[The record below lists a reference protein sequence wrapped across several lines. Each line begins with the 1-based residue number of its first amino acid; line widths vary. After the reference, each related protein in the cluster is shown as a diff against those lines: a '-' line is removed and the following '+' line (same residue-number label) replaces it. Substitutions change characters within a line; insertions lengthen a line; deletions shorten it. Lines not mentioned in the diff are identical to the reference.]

1 MKRLI
6 SPTSAIAFAVALT
19 LVFSAVVSAQS
30 SQITTG
36 VVTSVETGDNGGLT
50 AFSIVSGD
58 GGVQQFTVSSANPNT
73 EYGLE
78 NRVGDRWVSDQS
90 SNPQEAADRLRDQ
103 QRRLAQI
110 SVQSDDGGV
119 AISVVQAESTD
130 VDTNL
135 GYLLA
140 VVAIAWIA
148 IMAYV
153 LYLGVRQRTIATGIE
168 NLRNHTDD
176 NES

>member
-1 MKRLI
+1 M
-6 SPTSAIAFAVALT
+6 A
-19 LVFSAVVSAQS
+19 
-30 SQITTG
+30 
-36 VVTSVETGDNGGLT
+36 LT
-50 AFSIVSGD
+50 AFSTVSGD
-58 GGVQQFTVSSANPNT
+58 GSVKRFTVSSGNPNT
-73 EYGLE
+73 EFGLE

-90 SNPQEAADRLRDQ
+90 SNPQEAAHRLQDQ
-103 QRRLAQI
+103 QRRLALI

-130 VDTNL
+130 IDTNL
-135 GYLLA
+135 GYLIA

-153 LYLGVRQRTIATGIE
+153 LYLGIRQRTIATGIASLQ
-168 NLRNHTDD
+168 NQTDD

>member
-1 MKRLI
+1 MKRLF
-6 SPTSAIAFAVALT
+6 SLTSAVAIAVTLT
-19 LVFSAVVSAQS
+19 LIFSASILAQS
-30 SQITTG
+30 SSITTG
-36 VVTSVETGDNGGLT
+36 VVTSVETGDGGGLT

-58 GGVQQFTVSSANPNT
+58 GKVQQFTVSSANPNT

-78 NRVGDRWVSDQS
+78 NRVGDRWVSDQN

-130 VDTNL
+130 IDTNL

-153 LYLGVRQRTIATGIE
+153 LYLGVRQRTIATGIVSLQ
-168 NLRNHTDD
+168 NQTDD

>member
-1 MKRLI
+1 MKRLF
-6 SPTSAIAFAVALT
+6 SLTSAVAIALT
-19 LVFSAVVSAQS
+19 LTLIFSMSILAQS
-30 SQITTG
+30 PSITTG
-36 VVTSVETGDNGGLT
+36 VVTSVETGDDGSLT

-58 GGVQQFTVSSANPNT
+58 GNVQQFTVSSANPNT

-78 NRVGDRWVSDQS
+78 NRVGDRWVSDQTT
-90 SNPQEAADRLRDQ
+90 NPQEAADRLRDQ

-130 VDTNL
+130 IDTNL

-153 LYLGVRQRTIATGIE
+153 LYLGVRQRTIATGIASLQ
-168 NLRNHTDD
+168 NQTDD

>member
-1 MKRLI
+1 MTRLI
-6 SPTSAIAFAVALT
+6 SPTSAVAIAVALT
-19 LVFSAVVSAQS
+19 LVFSAAILAQS
-30 SQITTG
+30 SPITTG
-36 VVTSVETGDNGGLT
+36 VVTSVETGDDGGLV
-50 AFSIVSGD
+50 AFSIVTGD
-58 GGVQQFTVSSANPNT
+58 GGMERFTVSSANPNT

-78 NRVGDRWVSDQS
+78 NRVGDRWVSDQA
-90 SNPQEAADRLRDQ
+90 SNPQEPVDRLRDQ

-110 SVQSDDGGV
+110 SVQSNDSGV

-153 LYLGVRQRTIATGIE
+153 LYLGVRQRAIATGIA
-168 NLRNHTDD
+168 NLRNQTDD

>member
-6 SPTSAIAFAVALT
+6 ASTSGVAFTAALT
-19 LVFSAVVSAQS
+19 LMVSMSVLAQS
-30 SQITTG
+30 SSITTG
-36 VVTSVETGDNGGLT
+36 VVTSVETGDDDGLT
-50 AFSIVSGD
+50 AFSIISGD
-58 GGVQQFTVSSANPNT
+58 GAIRRFTVSSANPNT

-78 NRVGDRWVSDQS
+78 NRVGDRWVSDQAL
-90 SNPQEAADRLRDQ
+90 NPQEAADRLRDQ
-103 QRRLAQI
+103 QRRLAHI
-110 SVQSDDGGV
+110 SVQSDNGGV
-119 AISVVQAESTD
+119 AISVVQSESTD
-130 VDTNL
+130 IDTNL

-168 NLRNHTDD
+168 SLQNQTDD

>member
-1 MKRLI
+1 MKRFTA
-6 SPTSAIAFAVALT
+6 STSAIAIAVALT
-19 LVFSAVVSAQS
+19 LIFSVSILAQS
-30 SQITTG
+30 SSIATG
-36 VVTSVETGDNGGLT
+36 VVTLVETGDDGGLT

-58 GGVQQFTVSSANPNT
+58 GKVQRFTVSSANPNT

-78 NRVGDRWVSDQS
+78 NRVGDRWVSDQD

-130 VDTNL
+130 IDTNL

-140 VVAIAWIA
+140 VVTIAWIA

-153 LYLGVRQRTIATGIE
+153 LYLGVRQRTIATGIAS
-168 NLRNHTDD
+168 LQSQTDD

>member
-6 SPTSAIAFAVALT
+6 SPTSAVAIAVVLT
-19 LVFSAVVSAQS
+19 LIFSVSILAQS
-30 SQITTG
+30 SLITTG
-36 VVTSVETGDNGGLT
+36 VVTEVETGDDGGLT

-58 GGVQQFTVSSANPNT
+58 GSVQQFTVSSANPNT

-78 NRVGDRWVSDQS
+78 NRVGDRWVSDQA

-103 QRRLAQI
+103 QRRLTQI
-110 SVQSDDGGV
+110 SVQSNDGGIAV
-119 AISVVQAESTD
+119 SVVQAESTD
-130 VDTNL
+130 IDTNL

-168 NLRNHTDD
+168 SIRNQTDY

>member
-6 SPTSAIAFAVALT
+6 SPTSGVAIAITLT
-19 LVFSAVVSAQS
+19 LIFTTSILAQS
-30 SQITTG
+30 SSITTG

-58 GGVQQFTVSSANPNT
+58 GSLQQFTVSSANPNT

-78 NRVGDRWVSDQS
+78 NRVGDRWVSDQA

-103 QRRLAQI
+103 QHRLAQI
-110 SVQSDDGGV
+110 SVQSNDSNV

-130 VDTNL
+130 IDTNL

-140 VVAIAWIA
+140 VVAIAWIT

-153 LYLGVRQRTIATGIE
+153 LYLGVRQRTIATGIASMQ
-168 NLRNHTDD
+168 NQTDD

>member
-6 SPTSAIAFAVALT
+6 TQTSTLALAVLLT
-19 LVFSAVVSAQS
+19 LIFSASILAQS
-30 SQITTG
+30 SSINTG
-36 VVTSVETGDNGGLT
+36 VVTSVETGDSGGLM
-50 AFSIVSGD
+50 AFSIISGD
-58 GGVQQFTVSSANPNT
+58 GNVQRFTVSSANPNT

-78 NRVGDRWVSDQS
+78 NRVGDRWVSDQA
-90 SNPQEAADRLRDQ
+90 SNPQEAANRLRDQ

-119 AISVVQAESTD
+119 AVSVVQAESTD

-153 LYLGVRQRTIATGIE
+153 LYLGVRQRTIATGIAS
-168 NLRNHTDD
+168 LQSKTDD

>member
-1 MKRLI
+1 MTRLI
-6 SPTSAIAFAVALT
+6 SPTSAVAIAVALI
-19 LVFSAVVSAQS
+19 LVFSAAILAQS
-30 SQITTG
+30 SPITTG
-36 VVTSVETGDNGGLT
+36 VVTSVETGDDGGLV
-50 AFSIVSGD
+50 AFSIVTGD
-58 GGVQQFTVSSANPNT
+58 GGMERFTVSSANPNT

-78 NRVGDRWVSDQS
+78 NRVGDRWVSDQA
-90 SNPQEAADRLRDQ
+90 SNPQESVDRLRDQ

-110 SVQSDDGGV
+110 SVQSSDSGV

-148 IMAYV
+148 IIAYV
-153 LYLGVRQRTIATGIE
+153 LYLGVRQRAIATGIA
-168 NLRNHTDD
+168 NLRNQTDD

>member
-6 SPTSAIAFAVALT
+6 STTSAIAIAVPLT
-19 LVFSAVVSAQS
+19 LIFSASILAQS
-30 SQITTG
+30 SSIATG
-36 VVTSVETGDNGGLT
+36 VVTLVETGDDGGLT
-50 AFSIVSGD
+50 AFSIVRGD
-58 GGVQQFTVSSANPNT
+58 GNIQQFTVSSSNPNT

-78 NRVGDRWVSDQS
+78 NRVGDRWVSDQA

-130 VDTNL
+130 IDTNL

-153 LYLGVRQRTIATGIE
+153 LYLGVRQRAIATGIA
-168 NLRNHTDD
+168 NLQNETDGK
-176 NES
+176 ES

>member
-1 MKRLI
+1 MKPLF
-6 SPTSAIAFAVALT
+6 SLTSAVAIALT
-19 LVFSAVVSAQS
+19 LTLIFSMSILAQS
-30 SQITTG
+30 SSITTG
-36 VVTSVETGDNGGLT
+36 VVTSVDTGDGGGLI

-58 GGVQQFTVSSANPNT
+58 GKVQQFTVASANPNT

-78 NRVGDRWVSDQS
+78 NRVGDRWVSDQD

-110 SVQSDDGGV
+110 SVQANDGGV

-130 VDTNL
+130 IDTNL

-153 LYLGVRQRTIATGIE
+153 LYLGVRQRTIATGIVSLQ
-168 NLRNHTDD
+168 NQTDD

>member
-6 SPTSAIAFAVALT
+6 ALITAIAIAVSLT
-19 LVFSAVVSAQS
+19 LIFTTSILAQS
-30 SQITTG
+30 SSITTG
-36 VVTSVETGDNGGLT
+36 VVTSVETSDGGALV
-50 AFSIVSGD
+50 AFSIVTGD
-58 GGVQQFTVSSANPNT
+58 GATRQFTVSSSNPNT
-73 EYGLE
+73 AYGLE

-90 SNPQEAADRLRDQ
+90 SSPQEAADRLRDQ

-110 SVQSDDGGV
+110 SAQSNDGDV

-130 VDTNL
+130 IDTNL

-148 IMAYV
+148 IIAYV
-153 LYLGVRQRTIATGIE
+153 LYLSVRQRAIATGIE
-168 NLRNHTDD
+168 SLRNQDDD

>member
-1 MKRLI
+1 MKRLTTQ
-6 SPTSAIAFAVALT
+6 TSAFAVAVLLT
-19 LVFSAVVSAQS
+19 LIFSASILAQS
-30 SQITTG
+30 SSINTG
-36 VVTSVETGDNGGLT
+36 VVTSVETGNGGDLM

-58 GGVQQFTVSSANPNT
+58 GSIQRFIVSPTNPNT

-78 NRVGDRWVSDQS
+78 NRVGDRWVSDQA
-90 SNPQEAADRLRDQ
+90 SNPQEAANRLRDQ

-110 SVQSDDGGV
+110 SVQSDGSSV

-153 LYLGVRQRTIATGIE
+153 LYLGVRQRTIATGIAS
-168 NLRNHTDD
+168 LQSKTYD

>member
-6 SPTSAIAFAVALT
+6 SSTSAVTIAVVLT
-19 LVFSAVVSAQS
+19 LMTSMSILAQS
-30 SQITTG
+30 SSISTG
-36 VVTSVETGDNGGLT
+36 VVSEVEIDDDGGLT
-50 AFSIVSGD
+50 AFSIIGGD
-58 GGVQQFTVSSANPNT
+58 GGVKRFIVSSTNPNT

-78 NRVGDRWVSDQS
+78 NRVGDRWVSDQAS
-90 SNPQEAADRLRDQ
+90 SPQDAANRLRDQ

-119 AISVVQAESTD
+119 AISVVQAESMD

-153 LYLGVRQRTIATGIE
+153 LYLGVRQRTIATGIASLQNE
-168 NLRNHTDD
+168 NDE

>member
-6 SPTSAIAFAVALT
+6 TPISVSALAVLLT
-19 LVFSAVVSAQS
+19 LIFSASILAQS
-30 SQITTG
+30 SSITTG
-36 VVTSVETGDNGGLT
+36 VVTSVETSEDGDLE

-58 GGVQQFTVSSANPNT
+58 GSVKRFAVSSTDPNT

-90 SNPQEAADRLRDQ
+90 SNPLEAADRLRDQ

-130 VDTNL
+130 IDTNL

-168 NLRNHTDD
+168 SLRNQTDD

>member
-1 MKRLI
+1 MKLLI
-6 SPTSAIAFAVALT
+6 SSTSAVAIVMALT
-19 LVFSAVVSAQS
+19 LTFSASILAQS
-30 SQITTG
+30 SSITTG
-36 VVTSVETGDNGGLT
+36 VVTSVDTGDDGGLT

-58 GGVQQFTVSSANPNT
+58 GKVQRFTVSSANPNT

-78 NRVGDRWVSDQS
+78 NRVGDRWVSDQD
-90 SNPQEAADRLRDQ
+90 SNPREAADRLRDQ

-110 SVQSDDGGV
+110 SVQADDGGV

-130 VDTNL
+130 IDTNL

-153 LYLGVRQRTIATGIE
+153 LYLGVRQRTIATGIASLQ
-168 NLRNHTDD
+168 NQTDD

>member
-1 MKRLI
+1 M
-6 SPTSAIAFAVALT
+6 F
-19 LVFSAVVSAQS
+19 
-30 SQITTG
+30 
-36 VVTSVETGDNGGLT
+36 TSVETGDDGGLT
-50 AFSIVSGD
+50 AFSIIRGD
-58 GGVQQFTVSSANPNT
+58 GSVQRFTVSSANPNT

-78 NRVGDRWVSDQS
+78 NRVGDRWVSDQA

-130 VDTNL
+130 IDTNL

-168 NLRNHTDD
+168 SLRNQTDD

>member
-6 SPTSAIAFAVALT
+6 SPTSAVAIVVALT
-19 LVFSAVVSAQS
+19 LTFSASILAQS
-30 SQITTG
+30 SSITTG
-36 VVTSVETGDNGGLT
+36 VVTSVDTGDDGGLI

-58 GGVQQFTVSSANPNT
+58 GKVQQFTVSSANPNT

-78 NRVGDRWVSDQS
+78 NRVGDRWVSDQD

-110 SVQSDDGGV
+110 SVQSNDGGV

-153 LYLGVRQRTIATGIE
+153 LYLGVRQRTIATSIAGLQNE
-168 NLRNHTDD
+168 TED

>member
-6 SPTSAIAFAVALT
+6 APTSAAAFAAVLT
-19 LVFSAVVSAQS
+19 LMVSMSVLAQS
-30 SQITTG
+30 SSITTG
-36 VVTSVETGDNGGLT
+36 VVVSVETSDGDALT

-58 GGVQQFTVSSANPNT
+58 GDIQRFTVSSANPNT

-78 NRVGDRWVSDQS
+78 NRVGDRWVSDQA
-90 SNPQEAADRLRDQ
+90 SNPQEAANRLRDQ

-119 AISVVQAESTD
+119 ALSVVQAESTD

-168 NLRNHTDD
+168 SLKDRTND

>member
-1 MKRLI
+1 MTRLI

-30 SQITTG
+30 SAIPTG
-36 VVTSVETGDNGGLT
+36 VVTSIETGVDGGLT
-50 AFSIVSGD
+50 AFSIVRGD
-58 GGVQQFTVSSANPNT
+58 GANQRFTVSSANPNT

-78 NRVGDRWVSDQS
+78 NRVGDRWVSDQA
-90 SNPQEAADRLRDQ
+90 SNPQEAAARLRDQ

-110 SVQSDDGGV
+110 SVLSIDGGV

-153 LYLGVRQRTIATGIE
+153 LYLSVRQRTIATGIAGLQNE
-168 NLRNHTDD
+168 TDD

>member
-1 MKRLI
+1 MKRFTA
-6 SPTSAIAFAVALT
+6 STSAIAIAVALT
-19 LVFSAVVSAQS
+19 LIFSVSILAQS
-30 SQITTG
+30 SSIATG
-36 VVTSVETGDNGGLT
+36 VVTLVETGDDGGLT

-58 GGVQQFTVSSANPNT
+58 GKVQRFTVSSANPNT

-78 NRVGDRWVSDQS
+78 NRVGDRWVSDQA

-130 VDTNL
+130 IDTNL

-153 LYLGVRQRTIATGIE
+153 LYLGVRQATIATGIASLQ
-168 NLRNHTDD
+168 NQTDD

>member
-1 MKRLI
+1 MKFVI
-6 SPTSAIAFAVALT
+6 SPTSAIAIVVALT
-19 LVFSAVVSAQS
+19 LTFSASILAQS
-30 SQITTG
+30 SSIATG
-36 VVTSVETGDNGGLT
+36 VVISVETGDNGGLM
-50 AFSIVSGD
+50 AFSIVRGD
-58 GGVQQFTVSSANPNT
+58 GSVQEFTVSSANPNT

-78 NRVGDRWVSDQS
+78 NRVGDRWVSDQA
-90 SNPQEAADRLRDQ
+90 SNPEEAADRLRDQ

-130 VDTNL
+130 IDTNL

-153 LYLGVRQRTIATGIE
+153 LYLGVRQRAIATGIA
-168 NLRNHTDD
+168 NLQNETDD
-176 NES
+176 KES